1 VEIQLP
7 SALLPVPV
15 IPKALA
21 GLSSQ
26 LQAGQQMLAVV
37 EAVLSENSFLLKL
50 TDNSQL
56 LRAQSQLTLSPGQ
69 ILKLEVVTLGPTP
82 ELKILPPERAVTPEK
97 AAIEQALRQYLPKQ
111 QGLADLAPSLKQA
124 VESTAGANA
133 ILPEALKKTVRAALD
148 ALPSKAALMEP
159 EGLKQA
165 IKNSGLFFEAKLANL
180 AEGAQALTGNDLKS
194 RLLALVDMLKNLEAQ
209 AETPTRGIPR
219 QDGAAAQD
227 PAAQFTET
235 KPPAPPATAPQNA
248 SAAVDRTGAEQNT
261 TPLTHIKEALNKLI
275 PSLVGQAHDEPNQ
288 HVTVDP
294 EPVEEPNQNF
304 LKEALNKLIPA
315 LVRQAH
321 PERTQY
327 VSVRPEP
334 VKELSQSL
342 LKEPGDGVSTSF
354 DPALGNPLDLKTLLH
369 KTEGALAKIVLDQ
382 LASLPQ
388 NEGEPITWQIE
399 IPFSDGRYSDSAKLR
414 IVREGKAGS
423 QAEQAY
429 WSVLLELNPPDLG
442 TIHSRITLIGE
453 RIETYFWS
461 DLEAT
466 SKLINSRLE
475 LLAARLQ
482 QAGLE
487 VGRLDTLAGAPG
499 GGRPENRLLPAKLVD
514 ERA

>member
-1 VEIQLP
+1 MEIQLP
-7 SALLPVPV
+7 SALLPTPV
-15 IPKALA
+15 IPKASA
-21 GLSSQ
+21 GLLPQ
-26 LQAGQQMLAVV
+26 LEAGQRMVAVV

-209 AETPTRGIPR
+209 AETPLPTLPR
-219 QDGAAAQD
+219 RDGAAVQD
-227 PAAQFTET
+227 PDAHVTET
-235 KPPAPPATAPQNA
+235 KSPAPPATAPANA
-248 SAAVDRTGAEQNT
+248 SAALEQNA

-414 IVREGKAGS
+414 IVREGKAES

-429 WSVLLELNPPDLG
+429 WSVLLELNPPNLG